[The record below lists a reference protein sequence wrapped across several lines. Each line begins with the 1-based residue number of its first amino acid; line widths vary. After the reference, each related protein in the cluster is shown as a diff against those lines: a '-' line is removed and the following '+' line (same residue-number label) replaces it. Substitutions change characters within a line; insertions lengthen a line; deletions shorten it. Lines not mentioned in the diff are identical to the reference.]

1 MKSRLKA
8 VIVLWLASLLPFS
21 YPASATTAGDV
32 VDRESLEAF
41 VRAAEARLDRATT
54 LLEFRDA
61 LEDFRNDEAWKKG
74 SIYLFIFTTE
84 GVFVF
89 HGDDPSLEG
98 ENHIDLED
106 ANGVKILQ
114 EGIAAAAEGGGF
126 VEYLWPDPAV
136 AGDEET
142 GSPKVG
148 YAIPYS
154 ALGRDF
160 VLGSGFYP
168 GSAGVEA
175 PPGEQP
181 ETPRDSAITAAE
193 VVDGET
199 LEAFVEGAKARI
211 EEIDEGNELLTP
223 FISSLAVE
231 GDWKHG
237 NTYLILMS
245 DEGIVLFHADDE
257 NAGDKN
263 LHAIEDDRGNT
274 VVQDLI
280 AASSTGGQ
288 VEYYWDDP
296 AQEGDEETAK
306 IAYATQFSG
315 QAYGNTVILIG
326 GYYQDVSHVPP
337 PVYDLSL
344 IPRPEVTAADV
355 TDLESLRAFVI
366 GGMQAYVTAVREHGA
381 ERYRDI
387 LNVFRAEEGD
397 WRHGSI
403 YLFIFTT
410 NGYVIFHGA
419 DRTLETRN
427 VIDSEDINGFR
438 MVEALIKAARA
449 GGDFV
454 QYYYNDPAVT
464 GDEDTGSPKISYAR
478 SFVARSGREIVVGAG
493 IYGLPTLDE
502 AIRTEVDA
510 TVLGDSV
517 EGLTVELSRA
527 IAGRPRAYAWS
538 AVTDTAGKA
547 SLTISGSRRSHVGG
561 FYEARA
567 RTPDREIVGQWHSI
581 PLNRGRRQVLELT
594 LGGGM
599 RVVAVER
606 LDAAKQAAEPGQ
618 PLAGGLEPNAPNP
631 FNSST
636 QISYRL
642 GSPGLVRLVIYN
654 TLGQQVRTLVDG
666 FQAAGAYQVLWDA
679 RDRQG
684 SAVAAGVYFARLHY
698 PGGVQTRR
706 MLYLR

>member
-1 MKSRLKA
+1 MKLRLKA
-8 VIVLWLASLLPFS
+8 VIVLWLAGLLPFS
-21 YPASATTAGDV
+21 YPASATTAGEV
-32 VDRESLEAF
+32 VDRETLEAF
-41 VRAAEARLDRATT
+41 VLAAKARLDSATT
-54 LLEFRDA
+54 LLEYQSA
-61 LEDFRNDEAWKKG
+61 LQDFRTDAWRQG
-74 SIYLFIFTTE
+74 SIYLFLFTTE

-114 EGIAAAAEGGGF
+114 ELIAVAAEGGGF
-126 VEYLWPDPAV
+126 VDYLWPDPAV
-136 AGDEET
+136 DGDEET
-142 GSPKVG
+142 GSPKVS
-148 YAIPYS
+148 YALPYS
-154 ALGRDF
+154 AFDREF

-168 GSAGVEA
+168 GSAGVETPTGEPPA
-175 PPGEQP
+175 PPG
-181 ETPRDSAITAAE
+181 DSVITASE

-199 LEAFVEGAKARI
+199 LQAFVEGAKARI

-223 FISSLAVE
+223 FISSLAIE

-245 DEGIVLFHADDE
+245 DEGIVLFHSGDE

-263 LHAIEDDRGNT
+263 LLAIEDDRGNT

-366 GGMQAYVTAVREHGA
+366 GGMNAYVTAVREHGA

-419 DRTLETRN
+419 DRTLEARN

-454 QYYYNDPAVT
+454 QYYYNDPAIT

-478 SFVARSGREIVVGAG
+478 SFFARSGREIVVGAG
-493 IYGLPTLDE
+493 IYGLAAPGPDS
-502 AIRTEVDA
+502 RTEVEA
-510 TVLGDSV
+510 AVLGDSV
-517 EGLTVELSRA
+517 EGLTVQFTRA
-527 IAGRPRAYAWS
+527 VAGRPRNYAWS
-538 AVTDTAGKA
+538 GVTGADGKV
-547 SLTISGSRRSHVGG
+547 SLTISGLGRSSVSG

-567 RTPDREIVGQWHSI
+567 RTPDRQTVGQWHSI
-581 PLNRGRRQVLELT
+581 PLNRGKRQVLELT

-599 RVVAVER
+599 RVVSSER
-606 LDAAKQAAEPGQ
+606 LDAAKQAAAPEE
-618 PLAGGLEPNAPNP
+618 LLVSGLGANAPNP

-636 QISYRL
+636 LIPYRL
-642 GSPGLVRLVIYN
+642 ADSGWTRLVIYN

-666 FQAAGAYQVLWDA
+666 FKAAGAYQVLWDG
-679 RDRQG
+679 RDLQG
-684 SAVAAGVYFARLHY
+684 SAVAAGVYFTRLHY

>member
-1 MKSRLKA
+1 MPRRLTA
-8 VIVLWLASLLPFS
+8 IFLLGLAGLLPFS
-21 YPASATTAGDV
+21 YPASATTAADV

-41 VRAAEARLDRATT
+41 VRAAKARLDSATT
-54 LLEFRDA
+54 LAEYQEVLEAFRT
-61 LEDFRNDEAWKKG
+61 EATWKSG
-74 SIYLFIFTTE
+74 SIYLFASTLE
-84 GVFVF
+84 GVMVL
-89 HGDDPSLEG
+89 HGEDPGLEG
-98 ENHIDLED
+98 QDLIELQD
-106 ANGVKILQ
+106 PNGVMIVRDLL
-114 EGIAAAAEGGGF
+114 AAVAEGGGF
-126 VEYLWPDPAV
+126 VEYLWPDPV
-136 AGDEET
+136 IPDDT
-142 GSPKVG
+142 GSPKVS
-148 YAIPYS
+148 YALPIT
-154 ALGRDF
+154 ALGRDLA
-160 VLGSGFYP
+160 LGSGFYP
-168 GSAGVEA
+168 GTVGQE
-175 PPGEQP
+175 PPTS
-181 ETPRDSAITAAE
+181 ETPPAAQTPTVTAAD

-199 LEAFVEGAKARI
+199 LQAFVEGVRARI

-245 DEGIVLFHADDE
+245 DEGIVLFHSDDE

-263 LHAIEDDRGNT
+263 LLAIEDDRGNT

-280 AASSTGGQ
+280 AASSTGGH

-315 QAYGNTVILIG
+315 LAYGNTVILIG

-344 IPRPEVTAADV
+344 IPRPEVTAAEV
-355 TDLESLRAFVI
+355 TDLETLRAFVT

-381 ERYRDI
+381 DRYRDI

-403 YLFIFTT
+403 YLFIFTA

-454 QYYYNDPAVT
+454 QYYYNDPAIT

-478 SFVARSGREIVVGAG
+478 SFVGRSGREIVVGAG

-517 EGLTVELSRA
+517 EGLTVEFSRA

-538 AVTDTAGKA
+538 AITDTAGKA

-567 RTPDREIVGQWHSI
+567 RTPDRETVGQWHSI
-581 PLNRGRRQVLELT
+581 PLNRGKRQVLELT

-606 LDAAKQAAEPGQ
+606 LDAAKRIAAPEEPF
-618 PLAGGLEPNAPNP
+618 AGGLQPNAPNP

-636 QISYRL
+636 LIPYRL
-642 GSPGLVRLVIYN
+642 ADSGWTRLVIYN

-666 FQAAGAYQVLWDA
+666 FQAAGAYHVLWDG

-684 SAVAAGVYFARLHY
+684 SAVAAGVYLARLHY